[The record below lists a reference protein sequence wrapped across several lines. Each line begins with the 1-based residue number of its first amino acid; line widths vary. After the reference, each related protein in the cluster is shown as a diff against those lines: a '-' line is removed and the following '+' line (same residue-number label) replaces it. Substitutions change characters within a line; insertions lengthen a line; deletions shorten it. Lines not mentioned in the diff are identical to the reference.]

1 MLTIQNLEAGYGH
14 IAALKGVDVTV
25 GAGEF
30 VAILGPNGAGKSTL
44 MKADHRCAA
53 PAGRRDPVR

>member
-30 VAILGPNGAGKSTL
+30 VAILGPT
-44 MKADHRCAA
+44 A
-53 PAGRRDPVR
+53 PARAR